1 MPEQKRMSIPEA
13 LQLLALRWSVG
24 VILIGAMSLVLWG
37 LAPRL
42 VGVCALIL
50 VGMWTLLL
58 LFAVWMLTG
67 SKRLNPGMIAY
78 ALILCLSLLLTA
90 LSSLILN

>member
-1 MPEQKRMSIPEA
+1 
-13 LQLLALRWSVG
+13 
-24 VILIGAMSLVLWG
+24 
-37 LAPRL
+37 
-42 VGVCALIL
+42 
-50 VGMWTLLL
+50 MWTLLL